1 MRAVVPDLRAIV
13 ADYLQNKI
21 KSDEFL
27 IALHVG
33 YEEDSDSRLK
43 NCLRHSSDF
52 RINVCMMRP
61 DL

>member
-1 MRAVVPDLRAIV
+1 MRVVVPDLRAIV

-43 NCLRHSSDF
+43 KLLAPFVRFPHK
-52 RINVCMMRP
+52 CMY
-61 DL
+61 DET